1 MCFTSVRVLRDNVG
15 SITEEESTVIAAAK
29 LLHIITCN
37 EWKLVNSDEVSQLW
51 KKQHNFCLVEHVIV
65 NWFDKYFSVL
75 SDLSLKSVSAPV
87 QNLKQLCGQKMF
99 FFVYMVFKQI
109 IYAHI

>member
-37 EWKLVNSDEVSQLW
+37 EWKLVNSDEVSQL
-51 KKQHNFCLVEHVIV
+51 
-65 NWFDKYFSVL
+65 
-75 SDLSLKSVSAPV
+75 
-87 QNLKQLCGQKMF
+87 
-99 FFVYMVFKQI
+99 
-109 IYAHI
+109 